1 MTLSF
6 VDVSF
11 VGLAEGEDV
20 RAHARVEERDLEGAR
35 GDGPVLADELIHPRT
50 VDGALAELVDVEAV
64 GVPGWFAVEEHYEAD
79 QGARGRR
86 REDQVEVACLE
97 AERDRPVSG
106 AEHGRLLLDGPL
118 S

>member
-11 VGLAEGEDV
+11 VGLTEGEDV
-20 RAHARVEERDLEGAR
+20 RAHAPLEERDLKGAR
-35 GDGPVLADELIHPRT
+35 GDGPVLADELVHPRT

-64 GVPGWFAVEEHYEAD
+64 GVPGCFAIEEHGEAD
-79 QGARGRR
+79 RGARGRR

-97 AERDRPVSG
+97 AEGERPVRG
-106 AEHGRLLLDGPL
+106 AE
-118 S
+118 